1 MTSTKHVS
9 GWQYIFYEQDLGTI
23 FRCYSLSSPFKIL
36 SCGFFYQGKEVY
48 FLREKPKERHLRYYT

>member
-36 SCGFFYQGKEVY
+36 SCGFFLKGRKCI
-48 FLREKPKERHLRYYT
+48 F